1 MAKMTAEVY
10 GKLTEGELFVAKYL
24 HAIGIRFD
32 PQHRIEVNRGSRKGH
47 RIIDFYLPEFDV
59 YLEYNGQWDVN
70 EWHRNRYREKRNELL
85 DNGLTLVEIYP
96 NQLGIIEYSFPVKMI
111 QTLSEGHRAN
121 GFLSA
126 FKWKL
131 VKGHKQWPDASDWII
146 LGLINAALLVD
157 FGAWVFSLPF
167 TALVLGVK
175 SSRLSKYWKELSAYE
190 RQSNS
195 ADQATGFGGIVEK
208 CLEDLKAHGLQSSD
222 HQLLQFLKGQNT
234 SYFTELLEARGF
246 GYFQH
251 LSNEEVLSIIRDA
264 RTEGAQPMGFKSQDH
279 QQHGEWLA
287 SIRDEVKNRPLVMQV
302 VNEDIQKYRRN
313 FRRSHEPWNDWEIQ
327 LLQQAFSKTQDIHVL
342 ADVFERSKGAIQS
355 RLDQLN

>member
-1 MAKMTAEVY
+1 MAKLTSEVY

-24 HAIGIRFD
+24 QSINVQFD
-32 PQHRIEVNRGSRKGH
+32 PQHRIEVKRGSGKGH

-70 EWHRNRYREKRNELL
+70 EWHRNRYRQKRNELL
-85 DNGLTLVEIYP
+85 DNGLTLIEIYP

-111 QTLSEGHRAN
+111 QTLSEGHRGN
-121 GFLSA
+121 GFLRA
-126 FKWKL
+126 FKWQL
-131 VKGHKQWPDASDWII
+131 IKGHKQWPDASDWII

-167 TALVLGVK
+167 TALVLGMK
-175 SSRLSKYWKELSAYE
+175 SFRLSKYWKELSAYE
-190 RQSNS
+190 RQPNS
-195 ADQATGFGGIVEK
+195 ANQTTGFNEIVKE
-208 CLEDLKAHGLQSSD
+208 CLEDLKAHGLKSSD

-251 LSNEEVLSIIRDA
+251 LSNEEVLSIIHDA
-264 RTEGAQPMGFKSQDH
+264 RTKRSRPMGFKSEEH
-279 QQHGEWLA
+279 QPQEDWLG
-287 SIRDEVKNRPLVMQV
+287 SIRDEVKNRPLVKLD
-302 VNEDIQKYRRN
+302 VNEDIQNYRRN
-313 FRRSHEPWNDWEIQ
+313 FRRSHEPWKDWEIQ

-342 ADVFERSKGAIQS
+342 ADVFERSQGAIQS